1 MNMVKAHYQGV
12 MVPYEQHIGRRL
24 DEVEE
29 QIPLNQTENSRV
41 EPVDNDTTIQ
51 FNSTYVEVL
60 DKAYNWRGGVN
71 FFAVGLIPLGVFII
85 GLCLW
90 VMLTF
95 DFSILN
101 LVAGSGLTIGLC
113 GLLFVLY
120 KYLLKFD
127 LFGYTYYPIRF
138 NRKTRK
144 VYVFKTKNDVR
155 EYAWD
160 DLKIAVMKIHSGY
173 KGDFDIRFNVVD
185 EHGVIQ
191 DAFCLHSLISTR
203 LEKSEVDGKYY
214 FHNFDVEGVHLISNW
229 EYIRH
234 YMEEDI
240 STSHKIVRGLIPL
253 DKKRESVW
261 QMMKASW
268 FFSPKTYT
276 YTEHGTAQGKSYK
289 IDHKL
294 TYRDNKFGDLV
305 RGLGFFFI
313 LISFIGR
320 LFVMNIAKRPI
331 WPQWVNDACVVEAND
346 PYNYERHPNNGHPKA
361 IPTFAGYMMTALT
374 VVLCYASVYIFLW
387 VFDTVAHMKGSSMP
401 RFSDY
406 LAFWQWF

>member
-24 DEVEE
+24 NEIEE
-29 QIPLNQTENSRV
+29 QIPLDQTENSRV

-71 FFAVGLIPLGVFII
+71 FFAVGLIVFAVLAIPFM
-85 GLCLW
+85 GAAAL
-90 VMLTF
+90 VV
-95 DFSILN
+95 SGILSFGF
-101 LVAGSGLTIGLC
+101 LILILILI

-127 LFGYTYYPIRF
+127 LFGYTHYPIRF

-144 VYVFKTKNDVR
+144 VYVFKNKNDVR

-305 RGLGFFFI
+305 RGLGFF
-313 LISFIGR
+313 SF
-320 LFVMNIAKRPI
+320 
-331 WPQWVNDACVVEAND
+331 
-346 PYNYERHPNNGHPKA
+346 
-361 IPTFAGYMMTALT
+361 
-374 VVLCYASVYIFLW
+374 
-387 VFDTVAHMKGSSMP
+387 
-401 RFSDY
+401 
-406 LAFWQWF
+406 

>member
-1 MNMVKAHYQGV
+1 MVKAHYQGV
-12 MVPYEQHIGRRL
+12 MVPYEEHIGRRL
-24 DEVEE
+24 DEIEE

-71 FFAVGLIPLGVFII
+71 FFAVGLIPLGVFLI
-85 GLCLW
+85 GLGLAIISKAGW
-90 VMLTF
+90 QFL
-95 DFSILN
+95 SIVIFFLI
-101 LVAGSGLTIGLC
+101 LCIC

-191 DAFCLHSLISTR
+191 DAFCLHGLMSTR

-214 FHNFDVEGVHLISNW
+214 FPNFEAEGVHLISNW

-268 FFSPKTYT
+268 FLAPKRYSYIEYETV
-276 YTEHGTAQGKSYK
+276 QGKSYK
-289 IDHKL
+289 IDYQE
-294 TYRDNKFGDLV
+294 TYSDNYLATLV
-305 RGLGFFFI
+305 RGLGFFAV
-313 LISFIGR
+313 LMSFIGR

-361 IPTFAGYMMTALT
+361 IPTFAGYMITVLT
-374 VVLCYASVYIFLW
+374 VVLCYVSLYLLLW